1 MNTFSLI
8 LLSLILV
15 SGTSLQAEPTSDNE
29 PIHLKAD
36 IVYKTTAEKDLRY
49 IIQYNPFCKWFSFC
63 LGTTEREP

>member
-15 SGTSLQAEPTSDNE
+15 SGLSLRAEPASDRA
-29 PIHLKAD
+29 PIHLEAQ
-36 IVYKTTAEKDLRY
+36 IAYKTTAEKDLRY
-49 IIQYNPFCKWFSFC
+49 IIRYNPFCKWFGFY